1 MNLSILPKDLPM
13 PINDGKCN
21 HLVNKTISEI
31 SLPNQ
36 DGNLLKLNRT
46 DTFRLIIYCYPMTG
60 HPDKSLPKNWDSIPG
75 ARGCTPQT
83 CSFRDS
89 YDDFIKLNSIPIGLS
104 TQSIEDIKEM
114 TIRLSIPYDVV
125 SDQKM
130 TFIKLMNLPTFII
143 DNKTY
148 IKRITMI
155 VEKSIIKHV
164 FYPIFPPDL
173 HVKDVIHWLEK
184 N

>member
-1 MNLSILPKDLPM
+1 MNLSVLPTDLPV
-13 PINDGKCN
+13 PIDDGKCN
-21 HLVNKTISEI
+21 HLVNKIIPDI

-36 DGNLLKLNRT
+36 NGNMLKLNRT

-60 HPDKSLPKNWDSIPG
+60 RPDKVLPENLNNIPG

-83 CSFRDS
+83 CSFRDF

-104 TQSIEDIKEM
+104 TQSIEDIREM
-114 TIRLSIPYDVV
+114 TMRLSIPYDVV
-125 SDQKM
+125 SDEKM
-130 TFIKLMNLPTFII
+130 TFIKLMKLPTFKI
-143 DNKTY
+143 NKKTY